1 MKNTQLYPFERNN
14 YFYGKLLSVEDFNS
28 EQKYMDD
35 KRRLINRLVHGIGV
49 VCGLN
54 VVRVDDMTVSV
65 ESGLALDT
73 TGREIVLDKPVTKKL
88 SMLNG
93 FDTAVNSGSNAY
105 VYLCL
110 EYSEGANGSVH
121 QIISGNKSNPDR
133 IKEGYNLYLTTSEPE
148 DDINRTDSVFEQSV
162 TVFWNGSV
170 RIRHI
175 MPKFINPDSSFPFRV
190 EIETY
195 SRQFTAFSYDIQLV
209 CLNSASDGSSV
220 IKVNFDEKLLEKTGK
235 YVLVYELAAAN
246 VNDTVGTA
254 TPDTSTFR
262 IAYDKTPVEGE
273 VSGSSS
279 VKITG
284 KDVFDAFVEDSY
296 NHSMD
301 TEMRHT
307 LGQRLFLARINLV
320 NSVGTSIIDNIENV
334 PFNQYVASNTLLSAV
349 GRNRRSY
356 GTDKSFSLAASSDE
370 KPRSSEK
377 SMEIA
382 SGIARINLNEGSLKN
397 RAFFSDEIYH
407 GLGLGS
413 VTIILGTATDS
424 ATVYGS
430 PSVFREEDGQ
440 YELAA
445 KLDPSRGSFIIGVRT
460 KTTMLQGYIDVK
472 WTALR
477 DVDEKAAEK
486 RNMKIT
492 IKPNSL
498 IIKPRETKYLE
509 AVCSNMTN
517 KTVRWSVSP
526 VTGGEIDANG
536 MYTAPNT
543 EGVYEV
549 VAQSAV
555 YPEVKASIMVV
566 VRG

>member
-307 LGQRLFLARINLV
+307 LGQRLYLARINLV

>member
-35 KRRLINRLVHGIGV
+35 KRRLINRLVHGVGV

-54 VVRVDDMTVSV
+54 VVRVDDTTVSV
-65 ESGLALDT
+65 ESGLAFDT

-93 FDTAVNSGSNAY
+93 FDTAINSGSNAY

-110 EYSEGANGSVH
+110 EYSEGANGAVH
-121 QIISGNKSNPDR
+121 HLDSGNKSNPDR

-148 DDINRTDSVFEQSV
+148 DDINRTDSVYEQSV

-175 MPKFINPDSSFPFRV
+175 MPRFINPDKSFPLRV

-209 CLNSASDGSSV
+209 CLNNASDGNSV

-235 YVLVYELAAAN
+235 YVLSYDLVATN

-262 IAYDKTPVEGE
+262 IAYDKTPAEGE
-273 VSGSSS
+273 LTGSSS
-279 VKITG
+279 VKITRS
-284 KDVFDAFVEDSY
+284 DIFDTFVEDSF

-301 TEMRHT
+301 TEMRNT
-307 LGQRLFLARINLV
+307 LGQRIYLARINLV
-320 NSVGTSIIDNIENV
+320 NSVGSLIIDDIENV
-334 PFNQYVASNTLLSAV
+334 PFNQYVASNVLLSAI
-349 GRNRRSY
+349 GKNLRYY
-356 GTDKSFSLAASSDE
+356 GKDNGFTYPASTDDKAHGG
-370 KPRSSEK
+370 EK
-377 SMEIA
+377 SAEIA
-382 SGIARINLNEGSLKN
+382 SGTARINLNEGSLRNKV
-397 RAFFSDEIYH
+397 FISDEIYH

-413 VTIILGTATDS
+413 VTIILGSVTDS
-424 ATVYGS
+424 GTVYGS
-430 PSVFREEDGQ
+430 PSVFGEDDSH
-440 YELAA
+440 YDLAA
-445 KLDPSRGSFIIGVRT
+445 KLDPARGSFVIGVRT
-460 KTTMLQGYIDVK
+460 KSTMLQDFIDVK

-498 IIKPRETKYLE
+498 IIKPRESKYLE

-526 VTGGEIDANG
+526 STGGEIDSNG